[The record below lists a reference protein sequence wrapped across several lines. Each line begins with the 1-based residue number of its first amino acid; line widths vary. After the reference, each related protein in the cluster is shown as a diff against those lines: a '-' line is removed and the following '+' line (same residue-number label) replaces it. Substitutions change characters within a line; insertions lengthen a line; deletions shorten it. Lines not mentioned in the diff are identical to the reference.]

1 MAESGAFE
9 LPDDVVAALIE
20 LESMEDD
27 SQDSDE
33 PTEPVGA
40 PLKPRPYLNS
50 GAITLPEPD

>member
-9 LPDDVVAALIE
+9 LPDDVAAALIE

-40 PLKPRPYLNS
+40 PLKPRPHLNS